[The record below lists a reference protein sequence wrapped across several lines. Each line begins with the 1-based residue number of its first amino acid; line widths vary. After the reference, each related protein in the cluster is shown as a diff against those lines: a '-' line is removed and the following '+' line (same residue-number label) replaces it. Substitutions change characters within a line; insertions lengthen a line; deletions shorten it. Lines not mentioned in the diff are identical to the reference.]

1 MSPRRGALTRWMF
14 EEYRITERSLAV
26 SRVLTA
32 LYLLAMVYP
41 RYVWLAAFPSSF
53 YAPPLGLGA
62 FFRDLPPAW
71 VLWLLLGATVSLTLA
86 LLVGWHTRATGLALT
101 ALTLVGNSF
110 EYALGKINHDILM
123 LVVLLTMSFSG
134 WGRRY
139 SVDARRGE
147 TLPPAAGW
155 PLTMLA
161 LLVGFAMFSAGLPKA
176 LTGWLDPNTQSSQA
190 HLLYNY
196 YVFERPTLA
205 GRLALDYTPA
215 LAWELLDWATVILEL
230 SFLPAAFSRRAML
243 AVGGVAV
250 FFHAAIYFTME
261 IPFHLNA
268 LAYGMFVNWEQA
280 FARWRPLDRVLDH
293 LAVLSRVHG
302 WTILVAGIAI
312 TALYGTTGNTLVL
325 LLGTIGDGDRIRH
338 SLAML
343 APCILVGM
351 AAGQSIVGKLGVG
364 RRSSRRDA
372 LTSALDGHPL
382 VLFDGVCG
390 MCNRA
395 VDFVL
400 TRDRTAVF
408 RFAALQSTA
417 GQAALIRYG
426 LSADYRDSMVL
437 IVGERW
443 YRYSSASL
451 EILRWLGLPWALLW
465 PLVLVPPPLRD
476 LVYDFVASRRYRW
489 FGKLEACR
497 VPTAE
502 ERARFIG

>member
-1 MSPRRGALTRWMF
+1 MF
-14 EEYRITERSLAV
+14 EEYLIGERSLAV

-32 LYLLAMVYP
+32 LYLLAMGYP
-41 RYVWLAAFPSSF
+41 RYVWLTAFPSSF

-62 FFRDLPPAW
+62 FFRDLPPEW

-101 ALTLVGNSF
+101 AFTLVGNSF
-110 EYALGKINHDILM
+110 EYSLGKINHDILVLM
-123 LVVLLTMSFSG
+123 VLLTMSFSG

-139 SVDARRGE
+139 SVDARRAA
-147 TLPPAAGW
+147 TPPPPAAGW
-155 PLTMLA
+155 PLAMLA

-176 LTGWLDPNTQSSQA
+176 LTGWLDPSTQSARA

-205 GRLALDYTPA
+205 GRLALDHTSA
-215 LAWELLDWATVILEL
+215 LTWEALDWATVILEL

-243 AVGGVAV
+243 AVGGIAV

-268 LAYGMFVNWEQA
+268 LAYGMFVDWEHA
-280 FARWRPLDRVLDH
+280 FARWRSLDGALEH

-302 WTILVAGIAI
+302 WSILVAGIAI
-312 TALYGTTGNTLVL
+312 TALYGMTGNTLVL
-325 LLGTIGDGDRIRH
+325 LLGTLGDGDWIRH
-338 SLAML
+338 ALAML
-343 APCILVGM
+343 APCLLVGM
-351 AAGQSIVGKLGVG
+351 AVSQWIVGQLGVG
-364 RRSSRRDA
+364 RRRRRLQA
-372 LTSALDGHPL
+372 LTSEPGRHPL

-400 TRDRTAVF
+400 ARDRADVF
-408 RFAALQSTA
+408 RFAALQSAA
-417 GQAALIRYG
+417 GQAALTRHG
-426 LSADYRDSMVL
+426 LSADYSDSMVL
-437 IVGERW
+437 IVGERC

-451 EILRWLGLPWALLW
+451 EILRRLGLPWALLW

-476 LVYDFVASRRYRW
+476 LVYDFVAAHRYRW

-502 ERARFIG
+502 QRVRFLG